1 MTDNN
6 ENNEPTVLDTPA
18 QISAWVFLSRMHRE
32 MIPGWEPSPSVAR
45 AMTGGTK

>member
-6 ENNEPTVLDTPA
+6 ENNEPTV
-18 QISAWVFLSRMHRE
+18 
-32 MIPGWEPSPSVAR
+32 PGWEPSPSVAR